1 MTNTIF
7 DLVEADLP
15 EGAEGFM
22 ELAQRAPAP
31 KDDSFLNTI
40 KDYGKTALKGSI
52 EGLTRLG
59 RVMGPLQDIHGKQ
72 TPQILEE
79 QTQRLEEL
87 LPTDEGFGQKA
98 LRRGLAMAPSMAAF
112 PGAGS
117 QSLPRSLAAG
127 FAGEGAKELG
137 APEWAQTAAEL
148 TAFIGPDVTKKLLET
163 GRSKDIVAAGR
174 KMGLTD
180 EQITPLMQSEF
191 KQKWLGKFAPKRGST
206 QKALASTKA
215 ALSEGY
221 NTLRESPA
229 AQASLSRSDTE
240 NLVNSLSETFE
251 KMPSAVRSKIK
262 QDTRDLMNKPIT
274 GETLINYWQDINH
287 NLGSK
292 TKQLSLLK
300 EPLKKA
306 LQDISPE
313 LAKDFEMLNGLQSK
327 YYPIASKLKPNI
339 TDDIVRAAENIG
351 LLGSLVTG
359 YYPHLSVILAEKAG
373 RQVAKQMLINP
384 RFQQIAE
391 KTVSAINQNKFGM
404 VKKLADLYAHELRD
418 IDPKASDMLKSLSEE
433 EIREF
438 FSHQGSEEE

>member
-7 DLVEADLP
+7 DLVESELP
-15 EGAEGFM
+15 EGNQGFM
-22 ELAQRAPAP
+22 ELAKRAPAP

-40 KDYGKTALKGSI
+40 TEYGKTALKGSV

-59 RVMGPLQDIHGKQ
+59 RMMGPLQDIHGKQ

-79 QTQRLEEL
+79 QTGKLEEVF
-87 LPTDEGFGQKA
+87 PTDEGFGQKA
-98 LRRGLAMAPSMAAF
+98 LRRGLSMAPSMAAF
-112 PGAGS
+112 PGAGA
-117 QSLPRSLAAG
+117 QALPRSIAAG
-127 FAGEGAKELG
+127 FLGEGAKDLG

-148 TAFIGPDVTKKLLET
+148 TAFIGPDITKKLLET

-174 KMGLTD
+174 KLGLTD

-191 KQKWLGKFAPKRGST
+191 KQKWLGKIAPKRGVT
-206 QKALASTKA
+206 QKALASTKS

-221 NTLRESPA
+221 NTLRESSA
-229 AQASLSRSDTE
+229 AKSALSRGSSE
-240 NLVNSLSETFE
+240 KMVESLSETFQ
-251 KMPSAVRSKIK
+251 KMPSGIRSKMK
-262 QDTRDLMNKPIT
+262 QDTLDLLNNPIT
-274 GETLINYWQDINH
+274 GESIINYWQDINY
-287 NLGSK
+287 NLGPK

-306 LQDISPE
+306 LNDASPE
-313 LAKDFEMLNGLQSK
+313 LAKDFELLNGLQSK

-359 YYPHLSVILAEKAG
+359 YYPHLPVLIAEKGA

-384 RFQQIAE
+384 RFQQLAS
-391 KTVSAINQNKFGM
+391 KTVSAINQGKYGM
-404 VKKLADLYAHELRD
+404 VKKLADLYAHELKS
-418 IDPKASDMLKSLSEE
+418 IDPKASEILKDLSEE
-433 EIREF
+433 EIQEF
-438 FSHQGSEEE
+438 FSRQKEGKE